1 MSGGKDSPFA
11 AVLAV
16 QRDTEEA
23 EFSQNPQ
30 Y

>member
-16 QRDTEEA
+16 QIDTEEA
-23 EFSQNPQ
+23 EFSQNLQ